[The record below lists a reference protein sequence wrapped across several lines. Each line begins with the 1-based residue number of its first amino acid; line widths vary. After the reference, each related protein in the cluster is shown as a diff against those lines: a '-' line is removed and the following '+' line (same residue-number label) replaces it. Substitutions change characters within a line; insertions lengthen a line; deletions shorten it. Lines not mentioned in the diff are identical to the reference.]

1 MVDLS
6 GPAVQAFLFAVFAG
20 LTAVLAAIIGPTYD
34 NLLVPELQPSSLFP
48 AFPPTGGASSFL
60 SQAASFSSYLVAD
73 LVDPAVALVGAGLAV
88 VFLARGFLGRW
99 KGRTEPLLGRLV
111 LAVLLA
117 NFTLPITGAILG
129 LAGATFPVIAGWDG
143 GAWQHWINLAGYGE
157 LRFSWDNGALAFIVS
172 FALFAL
178 VLLLAAAVALRD
190 ALLAVLIV
198 LLPVFTL
205 LWPIPTLSPLARR
218 AWLWFAELAFLP
230 CVVVVPLELAVGSS
244 SILILLG
251 FLTAA
256 VGAPALLSM
265 AGTQL
270 SSVGL
275 GSASSTVSSGMQR
288 GFAAAS
294 QSTAALIGPVG
305 RAPGLPPEVRTVAGS
320 AGRSLG
326 RAAFPASIPVLA
338 SEFLGHGTARIV
350 RHFSTAHRPAGDR
363 FPGGGSAGSG
373 GRSRAR

>member
-48 AFPPTGGASSFL
+48 AFPATGGPPSFL

-88 VFLARGFLGRW
+88 VFLARGFFGRW

-294 QSTAALIGPVG
+294 QSTATLIGPIG
-305 RAPGLPPEVRTVAGS
+305 RVPGLAPEVRTAAAS

-338 SEFLGHGTARIV
+338 SDFLGRGTAHLV
-350 RHFSTAHRPAGDR
+350 RHLSTAYRPSADR
-363 FPGGGSAGSG
+363 FPGGGSAASG